1 MIESTR
7 LRPGTRVRLR
17 SSSHSLELQ
26 SNTGYVVR
34 PAEWLD
40 YFIVR
45 LDKPAQYRHA
55 SGETET
61 LEEIRVD
68 ADNMEVLEE

>member
-1 MIESTR
+1 VS
-7 LRPGTRVRLR
+7 
-17 SSSHSLELQ
+17 
-26 SNTGYVVR
+26 

>member
-1 MIESTR
+1 
-7 LRPGTRVRLR
+7 
-17 SSSHSLELQ
+17 
-26 SNTGYVVR
+26 VR

-45 LDKPAQYRHA
+45 LDKPAQYSHA